1 MAFSKCARPIIFLMS
16 KSRSLCIST
25 TGFTT
30 FQADR
35 SPTENCGYFSQ
46 SYSGITQPQWSTRW
60 HPFGSFWMNINVF
73 ITSGYTTVTW
83 KRIFSTF
90 SDRFREQL
98 ERCQWVLK
106 LTSAPKVSVHTVNH
120 LLPVAQKPV
129 LVYGITKGA
138 FVISKN
144 EPIFSSRSVR
154 TLLEADTNSPE
165 RQEEGDFRG

>member
-1 MAFSKCARPIIFLMS
+1 MAFSKCAHPSIFLLS
-16 KSRSLCIST
+16 KSGSLCIST

-46 SYSGITQPQWSTRW
+46 SYSRVTQPQWSTRW

-73 ITSGYTTVTW
+73 ITSGYTTVIW
-83 KRIFSTF
+83 KGIFSTF

-98 ERCQWVLK
+98 ERCYWVLK
-106 LTSAPKVSVHTVNH
+106 LTSAPEVSVHRVNH

-129 LVYGITKGA
+129 LHNRTAIIRMLTTCWLQARRLVATIMCHKSPGA
-138 FVISKN
+138 T
-144 EPIFSSRSVR
+144 R
-154 TLLEADTNSPE
+154 LERKPA
-165 RQEEGDFRG
+165 